1 MDRLR
6 TGIDDMGRSVT
17 VEITFVGPPA
27 VGLTAAEA
35 VLAEGVVRLPDDTLR
50 AFSGWMEL
58 LAVLEQAAVLTVHT

>member
-6 TGIDDMGRSVT
+6 TGIDDVGRSVT
-17 VEITFVGPPA
+17 VEITFVGPA